1 MVGWI
6 LLQGTLTKGTLAQE
20 GAGAGDKCATRDRTI
35 SVYKTLGKRSQHIP
49 PNSTQLSI
57 FKLFKLDMFSYRK
70 TMERKSRS
78 TILSIICQNMS
89 EIFQP
94 REASSR
100 WNSRSSV
107 PIVRET
113 CVTREIEGNHMRHFR
128 HFPTRYIHNTAFHKT
143 TSKNHISFH
152 FFQPIPSK
160 GSITL
165 RDEATFPSKYSTPY
179 FHTFPLSTHST
190 NLSCP

>member
-1 MVGWI
+1 MTNVRHGI
-6 LLQGTLTKGTLAQE
+6 GRSL
-20 GAGAGDKCATRDRTI
+20 CTRPLENGPST
-35 SVYKTLGKRSQHIP
+35 SLP
-49 PNSTQLSI
+49 TQLSI
-57 FKLFKLDMFSYRK
+57 FIIFFKLDIFSYRRIMK
-70 TMERKSRS
+70 WKSRAAV
-78 TILSIICQNMS
+78 LSIICQNMS

-152 FFQPIPSK
+152 YYQPIPSK

-165 RDEATFPSKYSTPY
+165 RDEATFPSKYSINTLLSY
-179 FHTFPLSTHST
+179 FSALYSFQ

>member
-1 MVGWI
+1 MTNVRRGI
-6 LLQGTLTKGTLAQE
+6 GRSL
-20 GAGAGDKCATRDRTI
+20 CTRPLENGPST
-35 SVYKTLGKRSQHIP
+35 SLP
-49 PNSTQLSI
+49 TQLSI
-57 FKLFKLDMFSYRK
+57 FIVLFKLDIFSYRRI
-70 TMERKSRS
+70 MICKSR
-78 TILSIICQNMS
+78 TAILSIICQNMS

-143 TSKNHISFH
+143 TSKDHISFH
-152 FFQPIPSK
+152 FYQPIPSK

-165 RDEATFPSKYSTPY
+165 RDGPRMIDEATFPSKYSTPY